1 MKKKI
6 LFFITNL
13 AHGGAERVLVNLVN
27 NMDFEK
33 FDITVLTIFDTGVN
47 KKYLSDKIKYKSIF
61 PWTFHGIKYITKFLP
76 RRLLHFVFIRDKY
89 DYEIAYLEGPP
100 AKIISGCPHSNTK
113 KLSWIH
119 IELNTNKAFTEGFFN
134 MRDAINSYEKFDK
147 IVCVSKTVK
156 QQFSSISGINKD
168 LLVKYNTNETLKIK
182 KLAKELV
189 DDINFNQNVPIICS
203 VAKIENSK
211 GYDRLI
217 NVHKRLLNDNL
228 NHIIYIIGIGK
239 EREKLETRVKE
250 LGIDES
256 FKFIGFRENPYK
268 YMANSDIYVCSSR
281 REGIS
286 TAVTEALILG
296 KPVVSTNCS
305 GAYELLGDNN
315 EYGIVVDNNEEGIY
329 RGLKLLL
336 QDKEV
341 LKNYHEKAK
350 ERGKYFS
357 TEKTVTEIEKL
368 LLEELNG

>member
-1 MKKKI
+1 MKKKV
-6 LFFITNL
+6 LFLITNL

-27 NMDFEK
+27 NMDLEK
-33 FDITVLTIFDTGVN
+33 FDITVLTIFDSGVN
-47 KKYLSDKIKYKSIF
+47 KKFLSNKIKYRFIF
-61 PWTFHGIKYITKFLP
+61 PRTFHGIKYITKFLP
-76 RRLLHFVFIRDKY
+76 RRLLHFMFVKEKY

-100 AKIISGCPHSNTK
+100 AKIISGCPNSNTK

-134 MRDAINSYEKFDK
+134 AKDAVNSYKKFDK
-147 IVCVSKTVK
+147 IVCVSKTVR
-156 QQFSSISGINKD
+156 QQFSFISRINKN
-168 LLVKYNTNETLKIK
+168 LLVKYNTNETSRIK
-182 KLAKELV
+182 KLAKEMV
-189 DDINFNQNVPIICS
+189 DDINFNKNIPIICS

-217 NVHKRLLNDNL
+217 NVHKKILNEGLKHN
-228 NHIIYIIGIGK
+228 IYIIGIGK
-239 EREKLETRVKE
+239 EKEKLEARVKE
-250 LGIDES
+250 LGIDKS

-281 REGIS
+281 REGFS

-305 GAYELLGDNN
+305 GAHELLGDNN
-315 EYGIVVDNNEEGIY
+315 EFGIVVENSEEGIY
-329 RGLKLLL
+329 QGLKIML

-341 LKNYHEKAK
+341 LKKYCEKAN

-357 TEKTVTEIEKL
+357 TEKTVLEIENML
-368 LLEELNG
+368 LDM